1 MAKLGDLGDIFIG
14 LTYKP
19 DDVVDENGTIVLRSS
34 NIQNGHLDYEEIVRV
49 SCPIKEKLWVKE
61 NDILMCTRNG
71 SSRLVGKTAF
81 IENLLEPMTFGAFMT
96 IIRTPYNRYIQHF
109 FNSPMFR
116 NQLNSSATTTINQ
129 ITKNM
134 LDSIDIPLPDTATQR
149 QIAAN
154 LDKVTHTIDLCNAIL
169 EKLDLL
175 VKSRFVEM
183 FGDTFLNPYKWN
195 KIKIQKAVTV
205 EPQNGLY
212 KPQSDY
218 VDNGEGIPIL
228 RIDGFYNGKIVDFSN
243 LKRLNC
249 SDDEKNKYLLIED
262 DIVINRV
269 NSIEHL
275 GKCAHIKGLLEDTVF
290 ESNMMRMHFAVD
302 RFNPVYVTQLLCSSF
317 IYDQVLSHAKKAVN
331 QASINQKDVLDFDIY
346 VPPLAL
352 QNQFAAFVEQTDKSK
367 LAVKRVLEK
376 AETLKKA
383 LMQEYFG

>member
-34 NIQNGHLDYEEIVRV
+34 NIQNGHLDYEDIVRV

-149 QIAAN
+149 KIASN

-183 FGDTFLNPYKWN
+183 FGDIVHDDNIPKVLLSELADIGSSKRIYANEYVDDGIPFYRSKEIRELGSGLKPTTELFITNERYKEIKKKYGVPKTGDILIAAIGATIGYSWIVDTEKPFYYKDGNLIILSVKDNVNSVFLNH
-195 KIKIQKAVTV
+195 TM
-205 EPQNGLY
+205 
-212 KPQSDY
+212 
-218 VDNGEGIPIL
+218 GII
-228 RIDGFYNGKIVDFSN
+228 IEDF
-243 LKRLNC
+243 
-249 SDDEKNKYLLIED
+249 KNKGVSGSAQLALTIEKLEKMP
-262 DIVINRV
+262 IV
-269 NSIEHL
+269 
-275 GKCAHIKGLLEDTVF
+275 
-290 ESNMMRMHFAVD
+290 
-302 RFNPVYVTQLLCSSF
+302 NPDLT
-317 IYDQVLSHAKKAVN
+317 
-331 QASINQKDVLDFDIY
+331 
-346 VPPLAL
+346 L
-352 QNQFAAFVEQTDKSK
+352 QNQFADFVEQTDKSK
-367 LAVKRVLEK
+367 SAVKQLLEK